1 MYYKKYRPAN
11 VWKQLGLIGDALDF
25 TDDPIVTSQGIGH
38 SMYITGDSCPMD
50 AAVVYTLLSHG
61 PDRDVNAKQMLN
73 QFTRTAYLFEEGKV
87 ADGYW
92 KVPEETVHHTCGND
106 NGIHYS
112 YSTSSYSNIKHTPK
126 INPSLFNEFI
136 AEVIARKD
144 NSMLS
149 ALHDMYNWESSFVKR
164 VIERI
169 ATEYTEY
176 SSESNEP
183 FKVLLG
189 MPTTT
194 SNIDSAIM
202 VRAIDRALPDNLK
215 SIYNATLNQHTLCS
229 GTDELGYC
237 DIHNPRTV
245 MFERDWVYKNGLPS
259 LYSNEIIS
267 SYSSGRP
274 HLTQQE
280 CNDTEKYNDNKRA
293 LINSVDDKLVTRCIN
308 KSLTRMINSRRVSKT
323 SHGRGRTFQWNAWGW
338 LEEIRS
344 AILASDSMKRKIG
357 DEVNGWVY
365 SKGQVKETHGMEI
378 VSYVWLPKEEVKTY
392 KVQIE
397 APLVRH
403 GYGST
408 HNLSTTTA
416 SLPFIFMS
424 KDEAYTYANSIQ
436 LSNENLGIPISRTI
450 DEEFNVTILQPE
462 VKVVSQVHK
471 MAAEGTVVIEQYQDP
486 TTMYITMQRGSQA
499 QYSEVASLLTMVPNK
514 HTVFKKVVG
523 E

>member
-1 MYYKKYRPAN
+1 
-11 VWKQLGLIGDALDF
+11 
-25 TDDPIVTSQGIGH
+25 
-38 SMYITGDSCPMD
+38 
-50 AAVVYTLLSHG
+50 
-61 PDRDVNAKQMLN
+61 
-73 QFTRTAYLFEEGKV
+73 
-87 ADGYW
+87 
-92 KVPEETVHHTCGND
+92 
-106 NGIHYS
+106 
-112 YSTSSYSNIKHTPK
+112 
-126 INPSLFNEFI
+126 
-136 AEVIARKD
+136 
-144 NSMLS
+144 
-149 ALHDMYNWESSFVKR
+149 
-164 VIERI
+164 
-169 ATEYTEY
+169 
-176 SSESNEP
+176 
-183 FKVLLG
+183 
-189 MPTTT
+189 
-194 SNIDSAIM
+194 
-202 VRAIDRALPDNLK
+202 
-215 SIYNATLNQHTLCS
+215 
-229 GTDELGYC
+229 
-237 DIHNPRTV
+237 
-245 MFERDWVYKNGLPS
+245 
-259 LYSNEIIS
+259 
-267 SYSSGRP
+267 
-274 HLTQQE
+274 
-280 CNDTEKYNDNKRA
+280 
-293 LINSVDDKLVTRCIN
+293 
-308 KSLTRMINSRRVSKT
+308 MINSRRVSKT